1 MRGEGLVA
9 RKELKVV
16 MRALGVE
23 VRKES
28 LARLQIGKTG
38 PVEFEEFLIM
48 MKAILNEKEVQ
59 EEMMKTFN
67 LFDVD
72 DTGRITFENLKAV
85 AEQLNE
91 TISDGELA
99 EMIREADING
109 DGGVSA
115 VEFVRIM
122 KRTDLWTNPSMV

>member
-9 RKELKVV
+9 RKELKIM

-23 VRKES
+23 ARKET
-28 LARLQIGKTG
+28 LARLQVGKTG

-72 DTGRITFENLKAV
+72 GSGRITFENLKAV
-85 AEQLNE
+85 SQQLGE
-91 TISDGELA
+91 TISDNELT
-99 EMIREADING
+99 EMIREADIDS
-109 DGGVSA
+109 DGSVSA
-115 VEFVRIM
+115 IEFVRIM